1 MKPSHQLRV
10 FSGNGLVV
18 VMDDQAKI
26 IRFHS
31 FAVDEELME
40 SGNELFECLLAD
52 ASLSAGWIEV
62 SLVYAF
68 RK

>member
-1 MKPSHQLRV
+1 MLCGYCLVIVVDNKPEILRLHCV
-10 FSGNGLVV
+10 PV
-18 VMDDQAKI
+18 
-26 IRFHS
+26 H
-31 FAVDEELME
+31 EELME